1 MLLFG
6 GSGHAKV
13 IRDCIRAGGG
23 EVVAIFDDNPNLKTL
38 DETPIV
44 GAYQKDQFLNESI
57 IISIGDNWIRKKVSG
72 KIFHKFD
79 IAIHP
84 TVLISPYSKV
94 LEGSVLMPSVIINAG
109 TIVGKHCIIN
119 TAAVVEHD
127 CIIEDF
133 VHVSPNGTICGGVKI
148 GEGTHIGAGATVI
161 PNVTIGKWC
170 VIGAGAVVTE
180 SIPDFSLVVGVPGK
194 VVRKLADRP

>member
-1 MLLFG
+1 
-6 GSGHAKV
+6 
-13 IRDCIRAGGG
+13 
-23 EVVAIFDDNPNLKTL
+23 
-38 DETPIV
+38 
-44 GAYQKDQFLNESI
+44 
-57 IISIGDNWIRKKVSG
+57 
-72 KIFHKFD
+72 
-79 IAIHP
+79 
-84 TVLISPYSKV
+84 
-94 LEGSVLMPSVIINAG
+94 MPSVIINAG